1 MSKEYEVVN
10 RKLLTK
16 PFLFFLLLFLIGL
29 AVTVKRYLEGIG
41 PVSALSDGYP
51 WGVWIAYDVVTGMA
65 LACGGYAL
73 ALLVYALNKW
83 EYHPL
88 VRSGLLT
95 GAFGYTLGGLAV
107 LIDLGRYWNV
117 WEFFVPWKHWNT
129 NSVLLEVAVC
139 VMTYT
144 TVLWMELS
152 PAIVEGLGIKEETKE
167 KINKFLDKLLLYF
180 IIPLGM
186 TLPTM
191 HQSSL
196 GSLQLISTVKLS
208 PVWHTVLLPL
218 LYLISC
224 IAMGYAVV
232 VAESLLSSLFFGRP
246 YETKLLK
253 GLAKY
258 IAYLGLLWLAVRF
271 ADLAYRGQLAN
282 LSKLN
287 PLLLGSFSVEILL
300 FAIPSIL
307 FLFPSF
313 RSTPRR
319 LFTLAFL
326 LLLGGSLYRF
336 NCFLIA
342 WDPGKNWIYFPS
354 AQELMITIGLVSFEV
369 LLYLIFVK
377 KLPILPKV
385 HTKTQS

>member
-1 MSKEYEVVN
+1 MSKEYAVVE

-16 PFLFFLLLFLIGL
+16 PFMFFLLLFLVGVFFTIERFL
-29 AVTVKRYLEGIG
+29 KGIG

-51 WGVWIAYDVVTGMA
+51 WGVWITYDVVTGMA

-73 ALLVYALNKW
+73 AILVYALNNWKF
-83 EYHPL
+83 HPL

-107 LIDLGRYWNV
+107 IIDLGRYWNL
-117 WEFFVPWKHWNT
+117 WEFFVPWKYWNV

-144 TVLWMELS
+144 TVLWIELM
-152 PAIVEGLGIKEETKE
+152 PAIVERLKMSEETRE
-167 KINKFLDKLLLYF
+167 KVQKFLDKFLLYF
-180 IIPLGM
+180 IIPLGI

-208 PVWHTVLLPL
+208 PLWHTILLPL
-218 LYLISC
+218 LFLISC
-224 IAMGYAVV
+224 IGMGYAIV

-253 GLAKY
+253 ELAKY
-258 IAYLGLLWLAVRF
+258 VAILGLVWIAVRF
-271 ADLAYRGQLAN
+271 ADLAYRGQLGN
-282 LSKLN
+282 VLHSGVLTLS
-287 PLLLGSFSVEILL
+287 FIIEILL

-307 FLFPSF
+307 FLFPKF

-319 LFTLAFL
+319 LFLLAFMFL
-326 LLLGGSLYRF
+326 FGGCLYRF
-336 NCFLIA
+336 NVFLIA
-342 WDPGKNWIYFPS
+342 WDPGETFVYFPS
-354 AQELMITIGLVSFEV
+354 VPELMITIGIVSLEV

-377 KLPILPKV
+377 TFPILPNIHKS
-385 HTKTQS
+385 HE